1 MALANISVLIKM
13 ILRRLEYVSETED
26 HLMLRA
32 MSDLSENKNGNDEG

>member
-26 HLMLRA
+26 QSSFVAR
-32 MSDLSENKNGNDEG
+32 DEWFK